1 MSTLPLSRTAMTSS
15 MLQIAGQTGQTC
27 GWSDMQALKA
37 IADRHAHHPGQP
49 HKAAPLLLLDV
60 LASPLAPQL
69 AAPLALVLAASFL
82 RVNRLVWDNSET
94 EAVLQVEN
102 ARNGALGVDQ
112 IARFIDTR
120 LHNDRLAHAS

>member
-1 MSTLPLSRTAMTSS
+1 
-15 MLQIAGQTGQTC
+15 MLQIAAQLGKTC

-49 HKAAPLLLLDV
+49 HKAASMLLLDV

-69 AAPLALVLAASFL
+69 AAPLALVLTATFL
-82 RVNRLVWDNSET
+82 RVNRLEWDISET
-94 EAVLQVEN
+94 DAVLLVEN
-102 ARNGALGVDQ
+102 ARNGALGLDQ

-120 LHNDRLAHAS
+120 LQDARLAQAS

>member
-1 MSTLPLSRTAMTSS
+1 MSTLPLSRTCMTAI
-15 MLQIAGQTGQTC
+15 MLQIGAQTEQTC

-37 IADRHAHHPGQP
+37 ISDRHVHHPGQP
-49 HKAAPLLLLDV
+49 HKAASMLMLDV

-69 AAPLALVLAASFL
+69 AAPLALVLTASFL
-82 RVNRLVWDNSET
+82 RVNRLEWDISET
-94 EAVLQVEN
+94 EAVLLVEN

-120 LHNDRLAHAS
+120 LHNARLAHAS

>member
-1 MSTLPLSRTAMTSS
+1 MSTLPISRTAMTAS
-15 MLQIAGQTGQTC
+15 MLQIAAQLGKTC

-49 HKAAPLLLLDV
+49 HKAASMLLLDV

-69 AAPLALVLAASFL
+69 AAPLALVLTATFL
-82 RVNRLVWDNSET
+82 RVNRLEWDISET
-94 EAVLQVEN
+94 DAVLLVEN
-102 ARNGALGVDQ
+102 ARNGALGLDQ

-120 LHNDRLAHAS
+120 LQDARLAQAS